1 MENALKERFIK
12 IMELKS
18 TSVLDFS
25 RQIGIAQTTLNTQL
39 SSSRGISSNV
49 IMLTLNRFP
58 DVSAEWL
65 MRGKGEILHIPSPKS
80 DKDFI
85 SIEEEIVDDNNLVT
99 IYESLPRK
107 AKSEYLFV
115 YLVAEWHLLE
125 INQLKKMYI
134 KILERKFKTCSPEEL
149 DILEKKY
156 EQINKIFELINVE
169 LKKIK

>member
-1 MENALKERFIK
+1 
-12 IMELKS
+12 
-18 TSVLDFS
+18 
-25 RQIGIAQTTLNTQL
+25 
-39 SSSRGISSNV
+39 
-49 IMLTLNRFP
+49 
-58 DVSAEWL
+58 